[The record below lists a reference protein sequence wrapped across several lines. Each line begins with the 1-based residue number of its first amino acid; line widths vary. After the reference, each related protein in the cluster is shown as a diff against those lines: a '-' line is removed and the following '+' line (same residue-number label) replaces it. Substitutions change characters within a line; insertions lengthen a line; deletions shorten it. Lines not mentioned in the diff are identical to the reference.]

1 MELFAEANKETN
13 FRSSPLAIRMQPRTI
28 DDVFGQEHILGPG
41 KPLRLMIE
49 ADKIQSLIFFGPPG
63 CGKTALAHVIA
74 RRTQAE
80 FVKLNAVIAKVDD
93 LRQVIKKAKDQ
104 RVMYGKRT
112 IVFIDELHRFNK
124 SQQDALLPD
133 VEDGTI
139 ILIGATTQN
148 PFHSVISALV
158 SRSQV
163 FRFEELSTKTLAE
176 LLKNSLKD
184 ERGLKEYNIQA
195 DDEALEF
202 LAARSQGDARKA
214 LNALELGVITKS
226 HLLGPLNPSKGG
238 LDTPFQET
246 DNHSLS
252 SQDDSNYEKD
262 NTRHTESTEISPPL
276 GGFRGL
282 STPELQNSRTPEP
295 STTFTLADAEE
306 AIQSKAVVYDENEH
320 YDVISAFIKSM
331 RGSNPDAAVYW
342 LAKMLYA
349 GEDPAF
355 IARRIVICASEDVG
369 MADPQALVVANA
381 ARETVEFIGMPEAR
395 IPLAQA
401 AIYVACAPKS
411 NASYLAI
418 DEALADVKSKPAQ
431 RVPDHLRN
439 AVYKGE
445 KELGIGKDYK
455 YAHSY
460 GGYVPQD
467 YMPEPKIYYK
477 PTENGIEKRIKE
489 KLDKLRIVNPV

>member
-13 FRSSPLAIRMQPRTI
+13 FRQSPLAIRMQPQTL
-28 DDVFGQEHILGPG
+28 DDVFGQEHILGKS

-74 RRTQAE
+74 RKTEAS

-93 LRQVIKKAKDQ
+93 LRQVIRKAKDQ
-104 RVMYGKRT
+104 RAMYGKRT

-163 FRFEELSTKTLAE
+163 FRFEELTTDTLAE
-176 LLKNSLKD
+176 LLKKSLTD
-184 ERGLKEYNIQA
+184 ERGLKEYSIQA
-195 DDEALEF
+195 DEEALEF

-214 LNALELGVITKS
+214 LNALELGVITRM
-226 HLLGPLNPSKGG
+226 H
-238 LDTPFQET
+238 T
-246 DNHSLS
+246 DESE
-252 SQDDSNYEKD
+252 DSNP
-262 NTRHTESTEISPPL
+262 RL
-276 GGFRGL
+276 L
-282 STPELQNSRTPEP
+282 
-295 STTFTLADAEE
+295 TLADAEE

-331 RGSNPDAAVYW
+331 RGSDPDAAVYW

-369 MADPQALVVANA
+369 NADPQALVVANA
-381 ARETVEFIGMPEAR
+381 ARQTVEFIGMPEAR
-395 IPLAQA
+395 IPLSQA

-411 NASYLAI
+411 NAGYLAI

-431 RVPDHLRN
+431 KVPDHLKN

-460 GGYVPQD
+460 GGFVKQS
-467 YMPEPKIYYK
+467 YMPEPKIYYN

-489 KLDKLRIVNPV
+489 KLDKLRE